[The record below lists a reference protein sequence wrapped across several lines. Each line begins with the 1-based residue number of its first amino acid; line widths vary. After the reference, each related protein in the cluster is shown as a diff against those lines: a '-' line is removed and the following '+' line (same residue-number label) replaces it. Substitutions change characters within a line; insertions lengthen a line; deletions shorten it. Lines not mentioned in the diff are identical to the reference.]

1 MSDHVLGL
9 KIFKSPV
16 SFSPM
21 TFSSEKEMTLDLDI
35 RYFSDPDWIFCDSI
49 LKPTCSKI
57 ITVSEF
63 EIFKENSPA
72 MLVDVPL
79 FFGLCKYL
87 HSI

>member
-1 MSDHVLGL
+1 MSETMFLVSRFLNL
-9 KIFKSPV
+9 PV

-21 TFSSEKEMTLDLDI
+21 TFSSEKEMTLGS
-35 RYFSDPDWIFCDSI
+35 RYTIFFSDPDWIFCDRI

-63 EIFKENSPA
+63 EICKENSPA

-79 FFGLCKYL
+79 FFWFV
-87 HSI
+87 